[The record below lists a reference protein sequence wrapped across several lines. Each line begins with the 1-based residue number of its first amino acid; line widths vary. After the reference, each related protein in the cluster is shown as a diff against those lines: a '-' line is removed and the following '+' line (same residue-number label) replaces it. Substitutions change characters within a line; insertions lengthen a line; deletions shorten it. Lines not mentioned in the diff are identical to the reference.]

1 MQKGYWLI
9 VAVAILALTCASSL
23 APAQTPTSAPGG
35 ITSGAPQD
43 GQTADAAGEK
53 DGSPAGT
60 QPAPSKPGGGLFE
73 GPIIW
78 VLLGGMVLM
87 LLLSGRGRKKE
98 QKKRKVMLE
107 SLKKGDK
114 VVSIGG
120 IVGTVIEVRADEVMV
135 KVDETNNIRVKLA
148 RWAIRGVGDSYKSE
162 DPAAAAK
169 GQSSEKK

>member
-1 MQKGYWLI
+1 MHKGYWLL
-9 VAVAILALTCASSL
+9 VAVAIIALTGAFSL
-23 APAQTPTSAPGG
+23 APAQTPTSVPGIVEG
-35 ITSGAPQD
+35 GTPQD
-43 GQTADAAGEK
+43 GQPAPAAGEK
-53 DGSPAGT
+53 DGSPAGS
-60 QPAPSKPGGGLFE
+60 QPAPGKPGGLFD
-73 GPIIW
+73 GPIIY

-98 QKKRKVMLE
+98 QKKRKEMLD

-120 IVGTVIEVRADEVMV
+120 IIGTVIEVRPDEVTV
-135 KVDETNNIRVKLA
+135 KVDETNNIRMKIA
-148 RWAIRGVGDSYKSE
+148 RWAIRGVGDTYKSE